1 MIINKRNVI
10 LGLIINIIFILSP
23 ILFLISSFS
32 IYKLENRENYPL
44 SSANIVMSQS
54 FGVYAKRLD
63 SQKKNTNE
71 IITKKELSDRY
82 IFSSFFDEV
91 KKREFFLNSIN
102 QMDQFIYVNNLKNKV
117 INFNLNLANY
127 YLVNSKLNQ
136 EEILNLISKLNLY
149 FVYKSNNYQIDKI
162 RNVKNREVYSIK
174 GISCGDFQ
182 LKKKIVIIKNC
193 SFTLK
198 LPLDDGGVDRY
209 IKEERFTSERYI
221 KKLEIF
227 YNSLYRYVRVDYFK
241 FIIDFLI
248 VNYIFLLSIL
258 IFLNFLTYYII
269 LNLKNFFN
277 EKI

>member
-1 MIINKRNVI
+1 M
-10 LGLIINIIFILSP
+10 
-23 ILFLISSFS
+23 
-32 IYKLENRENYPL
+32 
-44 SSANIVMSQS
+44 
-54 FGVYAKRLD
+54 
-63 SQKKNTNE
+63 
-71 IITKKELSDRY
+71 
-82 IFSSFFDEV
+82 
-91 KKREFFLNSIN
+91 
-102 QMDQFIYVNNLKNKV
+102 
-117 INFNLNLANY
+117 
-127 YLVNSKLNQ
+127 
-136 EEILNLISKLNLY
+136 
-149 FVYKSNNYQIDKI
+149 
-162 RNVKNREVYSIK
+162 
-174 GISCGDFQ
+174 
-182 LKKKIVIIKNC
+182 IIKNC